1 MKIDKNTVDKIA
13 HLARLKFS
21 DAETEKMQSDME
33 QILSWMEKLNELD
46 TTGVE
51 PLTHMSQEVN
61 VFREDVVGSHLSKE
75 KALENATF
83 KDENFFRVPKII

>member
-13 HLARLKFS
+13 HLARLKLS
-21 DAETEKMQSDME
+21 DAETEKMQSNME

-46 TTGVE
+46 TTGIE
-51 PLTHMSQEVN
+51 PLIHMSQEVN
-61 VFREDVVGSHLSKE
+61 VFREDVVGNHLSKE

-83 KDENFFRVPKII
+83 RDENFFRVPKVI